1 MDKHSDGAGARYAK
15 LEDRLEILIK
25 RLDEMTQEVVE
36 IKQQQA
42 DILDFI
48 KTTVKTPK
56 KKQ

>member
-25 RLDEMTQEVVE
+25 RLDQMTQEVVE

-48 KTTVKTPK
+48 KTNVKTPK

>member
-15 LEDRLEILIK
+15 LEGRLEILIK
-25 RLDEMTQEVVE
+25 RLDQMTQEVVE

-48 KTTVKTPK
+48 KTNVKTPK